1 MLQKTEGIILRTIKY
16 NDTSIIIDAYT
27 SLYGRYSF
35 IASLPKS
42 RHSAIKTS
50 LFQPLALVAIEAD
63 FHANGRGMTRIK
75 NAKLSIPFSSIPFDR
90 SKTTIAFFL
99 AEFMLHS
106 LREEAENAPLFEYLR
121 NSILW
126 LDECADNFS
135 NFHLVF
141 MMHLSWF
148 LGFYPNLTGY
158 KKGDYFDL
166 QNSCYTSLH
175 PLSNQFFLQPE
186 EADRINTMMR
196 MNYNNMHLF
205 GMSRAQR
212 NRCIEVL
219 LLYYRIHLPEFPDLK
234 SIEVLREVFD

>member
-1 MLQKTEGIILRTIKY
+1 MLQKSEGIVLHLIKY
-16 NDTSIIIDAYT
+16 NDTSNIVDVYT
-27 SLYGRYSF
+27 SLYGRTTLLVPIS
-35 IASLPKS
+35 KS
-42 RHSAIKTS
+42 RRSMFKSA
-50 LFQPLALVAIEAD
+50 LFQPLALVTIEAD
-63 FHANGRGMTRIK
+63 FRANRILNRIK
-75 NAKLSIPFSSIPFDR
+75 EAKLSYPFSSIPFDR

-106 LREEAENAPLFEYLR
+106 LREEVENKPLFEYLK

-126 LDECADNFS
+126 LDNCSANFS

-166 QNSCYTSLH
+166 QNSCYTSL
-175 PLSNQFFLQPE
+175 PMTGQSFLKPD
-186 EADRINTMMR
+186 EAYRINTLMR

-205 GMSRAQR
+205 AMNRNQR
-212 NRCIEVL
+212 NRCIEIL
-219 LLYYRIHLPEFPDLK
+219 LSYYRIHLPEFPELK
-234 SIEVLREVFD
+234 SVEVLREVFD